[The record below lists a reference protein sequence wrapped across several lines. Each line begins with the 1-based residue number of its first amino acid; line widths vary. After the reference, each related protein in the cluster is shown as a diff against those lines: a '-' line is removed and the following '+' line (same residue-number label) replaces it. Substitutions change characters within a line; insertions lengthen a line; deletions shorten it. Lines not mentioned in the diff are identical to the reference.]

1 MYVRLISMEFVP
13 AFFFV
18 LFCLLLDSQ
27 FHLYI
32 VMSKFD
38 EDVVLE
44 GGGMQDEQFQEH
56 AGHLT

>member
-1 MYVRLISMEFVP
+1 MEFVP

-18 LFCLLLDSQ
+18 LFYLLLDSQ